1 MRALVQAEEGR
12 GADAEHGTP
21 LPPQLAVTEPKV
33 QTGPPPWQDACPRGG
48 PGTLTLG
55 AAQANRPRGLRNVHP
70 GARGPGSHGVRERG
84 PRAHRGHPRR
94 PGPKALVRARHS
106 SDTRTGRRVEPALSG
121 SVVPVGTGP
130 PERPAAGRRRSASP
144 VLPARSKPWPCFHRR
159 GELRVDHV
167 QNASCTVWRAV
178 TISSEREN
186 GKPKIRKLPPAA
198 LRFRVTTEWTFVL
211 GGGGST
217 QGGPGQRQ
225 EAPPGPGPH
234 SHFPFCPSRGRLVR
248 ELGGNWRAEVAALG
262 PGHAARSRAMHP
274 PRAGV

>member
-1 MRALVQAEEGR
+1 MAGCVSPWWPRHLHLGCSPGE
-12 GADAEHGTP
+12 
-21 LPPQLAVTEPKV
+21 
-33 QTGPPPWQDACPRGG
+33 PPPGPAECP
-48 PGTLTLG
+48 P
-55 AAQANRPRGLRNVHP
+55 
-70 GARGPGSHGVRERG
+70 RGPGAWVTRGQGERPTSPQRPPSATWPQSPGESPARIGHADREARGAGALRKRG
-84 PRAHRGHPRR
+84 PCGHGAPR
-94 PGPKALVRARHS
+94 
-106 SDTRTGRRVEPALSG
+106 
-121 SVVPVGTGP
+121 
-130 PERPAAGRRRSASP
+130 ERPAAGRRRSASP

-262 PGHAARSRAMHP
+262 PGHTARSRAMHP